1 MKKIIRIH
9 LCTSLVLIFLVL
21 SAHAQKNKTT
31 ISTASTTDSSVVAPM
46 NKAQKT
52 EADANNYERMA
63 GEAKTKIKT
72 LFPSKPG
79 DTVYFVIADISYNDS
94 NLKLLKI

>member
-1 MKKIIRIH
+1 
-9 LCTSLVLIFLVL
+9 VLIFLVL
-21 SAHAQKNKTT
+21 SAHAQKTKTT
-31 ISTASTTDSSVVAPM
+31 ISPASTTDSSVVAPM
-46 NKAQKT
+46 NKDQKT